1 MCEFCFELKDMTLT
15 FYVCN
20 KCEEKFNEKKV
31 CNLFHTKEV

>member
-20 KCEEKFNEKKV
+20 KCEEKFNENESV
-31 CNLFHTKEV
+31 G